1 MKWITFSIK
10 HTKSI
15 APRWA
20 VKVRWGR
27 KLKWQ
32 PQHQREMCRIWATRL
47 WISKY
52 RPHSCVGELVCVC
65 MCAVCACVWVSQD
78 IWNACLFGYFKMLP
92 AEDLWGMGL
101 NLIKSLTNTSWRWC
115 CPFVV
120 LVAIAVVVVVPFRPV
135 SCLFACATVR
145 MSDINANIEAGP
157 RVKCV
162 RVCEFVCLCW
172 CLWLYVRARVCVC
185 VWVFA
190 CACERPFAA
199 ICVLFMRLR
208 VSVCVRVCFGALV

>member
-1 MKWITFSIK
+1 
-10 HTKSI
+10 
-15 APRWA
+15 
-20 VKVRWGR
+20 
-27 KLKWQ
+27 
-32 PQHQREMCRIWATRL
+32 
-47 WISKY
+47 
-52 RPHSCVGELVCVC
+52 
-65 MCAVCACVWVSQD
+65 
-78 IWNACLFGYFKMLP
+78 
-92 AEDLWGMGL
+92 MGL

-120 LVAIAVVVVVPFRPV
+120 LVAIAVVVVVPFRPA

-185 VWVFA
+185 V
-190 CACERPFAA
+190 
-199 ICVLFMRLR
+199 
-208 VSVCVRVCFGALV
+208 SVCVCLWAPVCGHLCAIYAPACVCVCESVFRSVGLKIAQATAAFYHFSRSAAYDDDDDGDDFSVLLPAQRPLHLLSLADPSPTDSLYRLSAKSGLNLWPKI